1 MSEVNMLKS
10 IEPKS
15 DQLNF
20 DDFASGITKT
30 IKITRVTGNDGDQPV
45 SIGYENDQGKPF
57 KPGKSMRRVMVMLWG
72 ADAKVYVG
80 RSMTLYGDPDVIFGG
95 VKVGGI
101 RISYMSHIDEPHVLQ
116 LTNKKGSKKSFT
128 VRPLKTDA
136 PKPAPTEA
144 DKLAAATKK
153 ADAII
158 AEINAAEDVDV
169 VVEKNRDAL
178 DRIEKSYPDL
188 NAKINDALKSRENKG
203 E

>member
-15 DQLNF
+15 DQINF
-20 DDFASGITKT
+20 DDFAAGITKT
-30 IKITRVTGNDGDQPV
+30 IKITKVTGNDGDQPV
-45 SIGYENDQGKPF
+45 SLYFENDNGKPF
-57 KPGKSMRRVMVMLWG
+57 KPGKSMRRVIVMLWG

-80 RSMTLYGDPDVIFGG
+80 RSMTLYGDPDVVFGG

-101 RISYMSHIDEPHVLQ
+101 RISHMSHIDEPHVLQ

-128 VRPLKTDA
+128 VRPLKTETKT
-136 PKPAPTEA
+136 PPSEA
-144 DKLAAATKK
+144 EKLAAATKK

-158 AEINAAEDVDV
+158 AEIQAAEDADV
-169 VVEKNRDAL
+169 VIEKHKDAL
-178 DRIEKSYPDL
+178 DRIEKAYPEL
-188 NAKINDALKSRENKG
+188 NAKINAAITAAATKG